1 MRVSRPLEALMR
13 LDGSPVGI
21 MIFRRPRRRRGRAW
35 YHAVVAR
42 QNANLTLTFI
52 AQAMYLRSARRAM
65 DWCERRAAEV
75 LAGE

>member
-1 MRVSRPLEALMR
+1 MSEPLEVLLR
-13 LDGSPVGI
+13 LDRGPVAI

-42 QNANLTLTFI
+42 QNPNLTLTFI
-52 AQAMYLRSARRAM
+52 AQAMYLDSARRAM
-65 DWCERRAAEV
+65 TWCERRAAAV

>member
-1 MRVSRPLEALMR
+1 MSEPLEVLLR
-13 LDGSPVGI
+13 LDRGPVAI

-42 QNANLTLTFI
+42 QNPNLTLTFI
-52 AQAMYLRSARRAM
+52 AQAMYLRSARQALT
-65 DWCERRAAEV
+65 WCERRAAEV

>member
-1 MRVSRPLEALMR
+1 MSERLEALLR
-13 LDGSPVGI
+13 LDRGPVAI
-21 MIFRRPRRRRGRAW
+21 MIFKRPRRRRGRAW

-42 QNANLTLTFI
+42 QNPNLTLTFI
-52 AQAMYLRSARRAM
+52 AQAMYLGSARRAL